1 MTADSDNMTKCN
13 DNQRFRKSKS
23 VFSLF
28 PLRMGDNGQVDPQQ
42 QPAAQAAAVAV
53 APHDGAQQGQ
63 AGGLQMLDL

>member
-1 MTADSDNMTKCN
+1 
-13 DNQRFRKSKS
+13 
-23 VFSLF
+23 
-28 PLRMGDNGQVDPQQ
+28 MGDNGQVDPQQ